1 MAAVIAA
8 LQRTLRAN
16 KLLMGMDEIMALR
29 KYAKGVQGV
38 QLAVLDTKGVVKA
51 TVKQGQYEFTV
62 SHFEQ
67 L

>member
-1 MAAVIAA
+1 M
-8 LQRTLRAN
+8 
-16 KLLMGMDEIMALR
+16 LMGMDEIMALR